1 MYSGPTAAHAYRQVL
16 RYRGP
21 LATIVLLG
29 PSHRAALRP
38 PVQATPHAAWQT
50 PLGTLP
56 VDGGLAGRLGLAR
69 LEAAVDVAEHSL
81 EMQMPL
87 LRHVLNRRAQ
97 AGARET
103 VRIVPLLVAA
113 PAAAQREH
121 LAAQLATLLADP
133 AALLVVSSDFC
144 HWGTG
149 FAYTPSLLGD
159 DPAAPLHARIRALDQ
174 AGLAAIEAGPAA
186 FRAYLD
192 RTRNTICGREPL
204 AVALHVVER
213 LGTAGHWA
221 WLAYAQ
227 SQVLPQPSSTAS
239 QVSYVAGAYLV

>member
-1 MYSGPTAAHAYRQVL
+1 MYSGPTAAHTYHQVL
-16 RYRGP
+16 RYRDP

-29 PSHRAALRP
+29 PSHRAALQP
-38 PVQATPHAAWQT
+38 PVQATPYANWQT

-56 VDGGLAGRLGLAR
+56 VDGGLADRLGLAR
-69 LEAAVDVAEHSL
+69 LAAAVDVAEHSL

-97 AGARET
+97 AGIRET

-113 PAAAQREH
+113 PAPALLE
-121 LAAQLATLLADP
+121 QLATQLAALLADT
-133 AALLVVSSDFC
+133 ATLLVVSSDFC
-144 HWGTG
+144 HWGTS
-149 FAYTPSLLGD
+149 FAYTPRLLGD
-159 DPAAPLHARIRALDQ
+159 DPTVPLHSRIRALDQ

-204 AVALHVVER
+204 AIALHVVAR
-213 LGTAGHWA
+213 LGTAGQWA

-227 SQVLPQPSSTAS
+227 SQALPQPSSTAS